1 MGRRGATAT
10 SSSSSSSGGSSNARE
25 LKMFMKNRMWR
36 DHWHVLVAVAG
47 IVVALFASAVLQ
59 FSTAKDHVYR
69 LEVTDTAL
77 MTRVFQSGEPWTVL
91 CSKPDAIVPEVFTK
105 ATKRLADKTFLG
117 VLDCSQRLPASGKT
131 VLGRYGIK
139 SSVSPTI
146 FTVANRE
153 KPRQVFL
160 NYLQSPKALARRVVE
175 QTKKTAAEV
184 LNSAH
189 LESKCLQRPTC
200 VLLLRGAKF
209 KTYEKQWLDRLMAEH
224 RTLSFAWVDST
235 LLKISIESM
244 LPAFHRGEH
253 RVVLFKRQRDA
264 ETKKAVITAK
274 AYRNLF
280 ELLPLQQFL
289 RENVDREL
297 KALSKMPTLK
307 RRKAAERAKR
317 ERQKAPQNSEELG
330 ESEAESYAER
340 RRRERQAAEEERG
353 DEYYFPQSVDPDD
366 VQDGPERSDGDE
378 EEVEV
383 LDLDEEAGTGSET
396 D

>member
-1 MGRRGATAT
+1 MGRRGGGSSST
-10 SSSSSSSGGSSNARE
+10 SSSLSSSGGSSNARE
-25 LKMFMKNRMWR
+25 LKMFLKNRMWR

-69 LEVTDTAL
+69 LEVTDDAL

-105 ATKRLADKTFLG
+105 ATKRLADKSFLG
-117 VLDCSQRLPASGKT
+117 VLDCSQRLPSSGKT
-131 VLGRYGIK
+131 VLARYGIK
-139 SSVSPTI
+139 TSISPTI
-146 FTVANRE
+146 FTVANGE

-160 NYLQSPKALARRVVE
+160 NYLQSPKALAKRVVD
-175 QTKKTAAEV
+175 QTKKAAAEV

-189 LESKCLQRPTC
+189 LEAKCLQRSSC

-209 KTYEKQWLDRLMAEH
+209 KPYEKQWLDRLMAEN

-235 LLKISIESM
+235 LLQLSIESM

-264 ETKKAVITAK
+264 ATKKAVITAK

-289 RENVDREL
+289 RENLSSEL
-297 KALSKMPTLK
+297 KALSKLPTLK
-307 RRKAAERAKR
+307 RRKGAAASTRSQA
-317 ERQKAPQNSEELG
+317 
-330 ESEAESYAER
+330 SEAKGISDATDQQAR
-340 RRRERQAAEEERG
+340 GRRREGDAARVVRRAPPPRAPGRRAGPRG
-353 DEYYFPQSVDPDD
+353 RVLFPSV
-366 VQDGPERSDGDE
+366 GGSGARAGRSR
-378 EEVEV
+378 V
-383 LDLDEEAGTGSET
+383 
-396 D
+396 